1 MDNKNK
7 TFAVQLPSTDMD
19 PRGFYKKGLIDE
31 LNKYPWLTVAGM
43 DDPFYTKS
51 GKFIRG
57 INYAGPKN
65 LITFGTAKNHDVNWI
80 EREDFARTKGVA
92 PVYDI
97 IKDWSTV
104 KGNINAFAAVR
115 KPAPKPTTRVG
126 YIADSYF
133 GTENLYINDTNVEVF
148 SNYFK
153 IGSTIIPRTNTTST
167 ASAYKVAYTNYV
179 PKTEVTVRFHYIY

>member
-7 TFAVQLPSTDMD
+7 TFAVQLPTADMD

-51 GKFIRG
+51 GNFIRG

-65 LITFGTAKNHDVNWI
+65 LITFGTAKDHDVNWI
-80 EREDFARTKGVA
+80 KREDFARTRGVA

-104 KGNINAFAAVR
+104 KDNINTFADVR

-126 YIADSYF
+126 YASNSYF

-167 ASAYKVAYTNYV
+167 ANVYKVAYTNYV